1 MGGQSSQA
9 STYENK
15 ISKSS
20 VFLPNAL
27 KQKQKSAS
35 KTHPHC
41 SQNKCFRPEKG
52 HAIWRLFV
60 HLTATAAKPVHSAA
74 PTQPPRKFSGKV
86 NNLSCLLLSTQ
97 TNYGWKGGRERLFL
111 QELLVKGSGLV
122 YLMEKA
128 IF

>member
-1 MGGQSSQA
+1 MKADKVDWGEVGGQSSQA
-9 STYENK
+9 STYESK

-35 KTHPHC
+35 KPTHIAPKISVFALRIC
-41 SQNKCFRPEKG
+41 DMWSED
-52 HAIWRLFV
+52 FV
-60 HLTATAAKPVHSAA
+60 HLTAPL
-74 PTQPPRKFSGKV
+74 PKFSGKV

-97 TNYGWKGGRERLFL
+97 NKPWVEGREGEAVL
-111 QELLVKGSGLV
+111 QELVKGSGLV

>member
-1 MGGQSSQA
+1 MKADKVDWAEVGGQSSQA

-35 KTHPHC
+35 KPTHIAPKI
-41 SQNKCFRPEKG
+41 SVFTLR
-52 HAIWRLFV
+52 IWDMQSEVFV

-74 PTQPPRKFSGKV
+74 PHPATPQ
-86 NNLSCLLLSTQ
+86 
-97 TNYGWKGGRERLFL
+97 
-111 QELLVKGSGLV
+111 
-122 YLMEKA
+122 
-128 IF
+128 IFW